1 MAKYTVSH
9 NGRVSID
16 PNLSREN
23 LKDWSEE
30 YQDADD
36 VIHKAGKGPYVLHVL
51 LEELDRLSHHDTRFG
66 DKFGVLGD
74 LNKER
79 EMIVSQLP
87 QCPID
92 WEELTVHL
100 IKPTERF
107 TGKTLSLPKNQN
119 AKRRNKSYRP
129 LPNA

>member
-1 MAKYTVSH
+1 MAKLTFSH

-36 VIHKAGKGPYVLHVL
+36 VIHKAGKGPCILHVL
-51 LEELDRLSHHDTRFG
+51 LEELDRLSHHDTKFG

-79 EMIVSQLP
+79 EMMVSQLT
-87 QCPID
+87 QHPID
-92 WEELTVHL
+92 WEELTVHV
-100 IKPTERF
+100 IKPIERF
-107 TGKTLSLPKNQN
+107 TGKTPSLPKNRDV
-119 AKRRNKSYRP
+119 RRNNSYRP
-129 LPNA
+129 LPNE

>member
-1 MAKYTVSH
+1 MAKLTFSH

-23 LKDWSEE
+23 LNDWSEE

-36 VIHKAGKGPYVLHVL
+36 VIRKGGKGPRVLHVL
-51 LEELDRLSHHDTRFG
+51 LGELDRLSHHDTRFG

-79 EMIVSQLP
+79 EMILSQLT
-87 QCPID
+87 QRPID
-92 WEELTVHL
+92 WEELTVHV
-100 IKPTERF
+100 IKPIGRS
-107 TGKTLSLPKNQN
+107 TGKTPSLPKNRN
-119 AKRRNKSYRP
+119 VRRNKSCRP
-129 LPNA
+129 LPNE